1 MVFKKYL
8 LTFDLTKF
16 SIIKIPFWMDNYKYN
31 PWFLPTWMEKNHI
44 KKAHLLRVLGLIGK
58 ANLDVWLGQSKK
70 QREDAAKGIKIVPPP
85 IPLHHIATICNHYH
99 IDIRNFFVMPGTD
112 FADENGHDNDET
124 PAGEET
130 AGGGTAGGRTAGEAP
145 ATVRHAAATVRDAGA
160 TTPVGSATTPVGF
173 PSGLTTDSMLRIIDN
188 LQQENQK
195 LVNELVRLSE
205 AHRDEI
211 SNLNQ
216 ILQRANVK
224 TEARKVALHPQ
235 KEQPSIDTDEDTAV
249 AWIAADD
256 YPNDPERD

>member
-1 MVFKKYL
+1 
-8 LTFDLTKF
+8 
-16 SIIKIPFWMDNYKYN
+16 MDNYKYN

-44 KKAHLLRVLGLIGK
+44 KKAHLLHVLGLIGK

-85 IPLHHIATICNHYH
+85 IPLQHIATICNHYH

-112 FADENGHDNDET
+112 FTDENGHDNDET
-124 PAGEET
+124 PA
-130 AGGGTAGGRTAGEAP
+130 ASPLPVA
-145 ATVRHAAATVRDAGA
+145 A
-160 TTPVGSATTPVGF
+160 TTPDGSPSGSGS
-173 PSGLTTDSMLRIIDN
+173 PSGLSTDSMLRIIDN
-188 LQQENQK
+188 LQQQNQK

-216 ILQRANVK
+216 ILRRANVK

>member
-1 MVFKKYL
+1 
-8 LTFDLTKF
+8 
-16 SIIKIPFWMDNYKYN
+16 MDNYTYN

-44 KKAHLLRVLGLIGK
+44 KKAHLLHVLGLIGK

-70 QREDAAKGIKIVPPP
+70 QREDAAKGIKVVPPP

-112 FADENGHDNDET
+112 FADENGCDIDET
-124 PAGEET
+124 SAGGGT
-130 AGGGTAGGRTAGEAP
+130 AGGGTAGEA
-145 ATVRHAAATVRDAGA
+145 TATVRDAAA
-160 TTPVGSATTPVGF
+160 TTPAGSATTPVGS
-173 PSGLTTDSMLRIIDN
+173 PSGLSTDSMLRIIDN

-211 SNLNQ
+211 SDLNK
-216 ILQRANVK
+216 ILQRAKVK
-224 TEARKVALHPQ
+224 TEARKVSLHPQ

>member
-1 MVFKKYL
+1 
-8 LTFDLTKF
+8 
-16 SIIKIPFWMDNYKYN
+16 MDNYTYN

-44 KKAHLLRVLGLIGK
+44 KKAHLLHVLGLIGK

-70 QREDAAKGIKIVPPP
+70 QREDAAKGIKVVPPP

-99 IDIRNFFVMPGTD
+99 IDIRNFFTMPGTD
-112 FADENGHDNDET
+112 FADENGRDIDET
-124 PAGEET
+124 PA
-130 AGGGTAGGRTAGEAP
+130 AGGTAGGETAGD
-145 ATVRHAAATVRDAGA
+145 AAATVAA
-160 TTPVGSATTPVGF
+160 TTPDGFPSGSGF

-216 ILQRANVK
+216 ILRRANAK
-224 TEARKVALHPQ
+224 TEARKVSIHPQ

>member
-1 MVFKKYL
+1 
-8 LTFDLTKF
+8 
-16 SIIKIPFWMDNYKYN
+16 MDNYKYN

-70 QREDAAKGIKIVPPP
+70 QREDAAKGMEIVPPP

-112 FADENGHDNDET
+112 FADENGRDIDET
-124 PAGEET
+124 PAE
-130 AGGGTAGGRTAGEAP
+130 GGTAGD
-145 ATVRHAAATVRDAGA
+145 AAATVRDAAATVAA
-160 TTPVGSATTPVGF
+160 TTPDGSPSGSGS

-216 ILQRANVK
+216 ILQRAKEK
-224 TEARKVALHPQ
+224 TEARKVSIHPQ

>member
-1 MVFKKYL
+1 
-8 LTFDLTKF
+8 
-16 SIIKIPFWMDNYKYN
+16 MDNYTYN

-112 FADENGHDNDET
+112 FADENGRDIDET
-124 PAGEET
+124 PDR
-130 AGGGTAGGRTAGEAP
+130 GGTAGEGTAGGEADGKAP
-145 ATVRHAAATVRDAGA
+145 ATVP
-160 TTPVGSATTPVGF
+160 PVPGSATTPDGF

-216 ILQRANVK
+216 ILQRAK
-224 TEARKVALHPQ
+224 EKAEARKVALHPQ
-235 KEQPSIDTDEDTAV
+235 KEQPSIATDEDTAV

>member
-1 MVFKKYL
+1 MVLEKYL

-16 SIIKIPFWMDNYKYN
+16 SIIKILFWMDNYTYN

-58 ANLDVWLGQSKK
+58 ANLDIWLGQSKK

-112 FADENGHDNDET
+112 FADENGHNNDET
-124 PAGEET
+124 PAG
-130 AGGGTAGGRTAGEAP
+130 GGTAGEGTAVSTDGKAP
-145 ATVRHAAATVRDAGA
+145 ATVAA
-160 TTPVGSATTPVGF
+160 TTPVGSATTPDGF
-173 PSGLTTDSMLRIIDN
+173 PSGSGLSTDSMLRIIDN

-211 SNLNQ
+211 SDLNK
-216 ILQRANVK
+216 ILRRAKAK
-224 TEARKVALHPQ
+224 TEASKISIHPQ
-235 KEQPSIDTDEDTAV
+235 KEQPSIDADEDTAV

>member
-44 KKAHLLRVLGLIGK
+44 KKAHLLHVLGLIGK

-85 IPLHHIATICNHYH
+85 IPLQHIATICNHYH

-112 FADENGHDNDET
+112 FTDENGHDNDET
-124 PAGEET
+124 PA
-130 AGGGTAGGRTAGEAP
+130 ASPLPVA
-145 ATVRHAAATVRDAGA
+145 A
-160 TTPVGSATTPVGF
+160 TTPDGSPSGSGS
-173 PSGLTTDSMLRIIDN
+173 PSGLSTDSMLRIIDN
-188 LQQENQK
+188 LQQQNQK

-216 ILQRANVK
+216 ILRRANVK

>member
-1 MVFKKYL
+1 MVLEKYL

-112 FADENGHDNDET
+112 FADET
-124 PAGEET
+124 PAG
-130 AGGGTAGGRTAGEAP
+130 GGAAGEAP
-145 ATVRHAAATVRDAGA
+145 TTVRDVPA
-160 TTPVGSATTPVGF
+160 TTPDGF
-173 PSGLTTDSMLRIIDN
+173 PSGSGSPSGSGLSTDSMLRIIDN

-216 ILQRANVK
+216 ILQRAKAK
-224 TEARKVALHPQ
+224 TEARKVSLHPQ

-249 AWIAADD
+249 AWIAAEE
-256 YPNDPERD
+256 YPEPEPD

>member
-1 MVFKKYL
+1 MVSVKYL

-58 ANLDVWLGQSKK
+58 ANLDIWLGQSKK
-70 QREDAAKGIKIVPPP
+70 QREDAAKGMEIVPPP

-112 FADENGHDNDET
+112 FADENGRNIDET
-124 PAGEET
+124 PDGGT
-130 AGGGTAGGRTAGEAP
+130 AGGGTAGD
-145 ATVRHAAATVRDAGA
+145 AAATVPA
-160 TTPVGSATTPVGF
+160 TTPDGF

-211 SNLNQ
+211 SDLNK
-216 ILQRANVK
+216 ILQRAKVK
-224 TEARKVALHPQ
+224 TEASKVSLHPQ

>member
-1 MVFKKYL
+1 
-8 LTFDLTKF
+8 
-16 SIIKIPFWMDNYKYN
+16 MDNYKYN

-70 QREDAAKGIKIVPPP
+70 QREDAAKGMEIVPPP

-112 FADENGHDNDET
+112 FADENGRDIDET
-124 PAGEET
+124 PD
-130 AGGGTAGGRTAGEAP
+130 GGGTAGGRAAGEA
-145 ATVRHAAATVRDAGA
+145 TATVRDV
-160 TTPVGSATTPVGF
+160 PATTPVGF
-173 PSGLTTDSMLRIIDN
+173 PSGSGLTTDSMLRIIDN

-211 SNLNQ
+211 SDLNQ
-216 ILQRANVK
+216 ILRRAKAK
-224 TEARKVALHPQ
+224 TEARKVSLHPQ

>member
-1 MVFKKYL
+1 
-8 LTFDLTKF
+8 
-16 SIIKIPFWMDNYKYN
+16 MDNYTYN

-58 ANLDVWLGQSKK
+58 ANLDIWLGQSKK
-70 QREDAAKGIKIVPPP
+70 QREDAAKGIKVVPPP

-112 FADENGHDNDET
+112 FADENGRDIDET
-124 PAGEET
+124 P
-130 AGGGTAGGRTAGEAP
+130 AGGGTAGGETAGD
-145 ATVRHAAATVRDAGA
+145 AAATVAA
-160 TTPVGSATTPVGF
+160 TTPDGF
-173 PSGLTTDSMLRIIDN
+173 PSGSGLSTDSMLRIIDN

-195 LVNELVRLSE
+195 LINELVRLSE

-216 ILQRANVK
+216 ILRRANAK
-224 TEARKVALHPQ
+224 TEARKVSLHPQ